1 MPNCKASD
9 KDYPDSARPHEVQG
23 DVEFALD
30 VDKSGKPS
38 ACRVR
43 QRSGSALNDDAACR
57 TGMRWQFQPALD
69 DRGEPIA
76 GEFADWM
83 SFNLRDDTPV
93 KVDGHSIDAHFDN
106 AG

>member
-1 MPNCKASD
+1 
-9 KDYPDSARPHEVQG
+9 
-23 DVEFALD
+23 
-30 VDKSGKPS
+30 
-38 ACRVR
+38 
-43 QRSGSALNDDAACR
+43 
-57 TGMRWQFQPALD
+57 MRWQFQPALD